1 MDGSEGLS
9 PQEGAKGFHRVALAM
24 WRVGGKEHFSK
35 LLNEF
40 PAEHKRDLFD
50 HCYRYAKSSLAL
62 GHCNRDKRNIEEVV
76 SA

>member
-1 MDGSEGLS
+1 VEDLRRNPLDGSEG
-9 PQEGAKGFHRVALAM
+9 FHRAALAM
-24 WRVGGKEHFSK
+24 WRLGAKEPFSK
-35 LLNEF
+35 LLNKF
-40 PAEHKRDLFD
+40 PVEHKRDLFD